1 MTANVPYLKETDI
14 KIEEAQRGPQKLNPN
29 RPITRHIIIKMTKVK
44 GKERILKVARESQ
57 RVNYEGSPMKLSADF
72 STEIS

>member
-1 MTANVPYLKETDI
+1 MAVKFTNLKKKTGI
-14 KIEEAQRGPQKLNPN
+14 KEADMNLN
-29 RPITRHIIIKMTKVK
+29 RHIPTNIVIKMTKVK